1 MTYGKST
8 IIQTGHLKA
17 FSISKQL
24 YSSDNIVI
32 STKMQGEIPCEQTD
46 FLIIPFFILFLD

>member
-24 YSSDNIVI
+24 YPSDNIVI